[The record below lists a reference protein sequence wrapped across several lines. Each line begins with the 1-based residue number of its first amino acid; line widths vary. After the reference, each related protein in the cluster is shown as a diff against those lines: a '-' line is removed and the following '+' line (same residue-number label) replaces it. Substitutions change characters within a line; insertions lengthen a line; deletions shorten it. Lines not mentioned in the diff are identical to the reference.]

1 MTPSQPCGWKIAAAS
16 SAAVVSPGAAP
27 VADSPAAMPVVNSPA
42 VAPSACASERVV
54 PCVPLAGSGASAST
68 IHFGITSV
76 DAG

>member
-1 MTPSQPCGWKIAAAS
+1 MTLSQPCCWKIAAAS
-16 SAAVVSPGAAP
+16 SAAVVSP
-27 VADSPAAMPVVNSPA
+27 VADSPAAMPVADSPA